1 MTERLEGE
9 GVRPGDRVGVMA
21 RNCAQVI
28 DLHIACARLEAVVVN
43 LNTNLVS
50 NELEHIL
57 EDAMPIC
64 LLVDEEGQKMVE
76 ECRRIG
82 AKWTETIR
90 WIPLQHKRPQAA
102 PSEGLG
108 HQDEGDTRQNEG
120 TSTRNIR
127 QENGEHAGCMD
138 VLVQRNNLWCRRG
151 RQSTVHGKQVG
162 YQMYYTSGTTGLP
175 KGVLLSQ
182 QVVLSHAEGTIAEM
196 SLGRDD
202 VWGHFAPM
210 FHLVDAFAIYAITS
224 LGARHVV
231 PGPFNANSALTL
243 IEQERITCVNF
254 ASTMVTMMMS
264 NPKLDRVDLSSMRI
278 LSCGGS
284 PIPPANVL
292 RVLSHVGSEFFVSYG
307 MTECCGKISMSLV
320 SEEQRLAREPEGILR
335 SICTSGRPFVLS
347 DVRIVDDGGLDV
359 VPASAQVGHVWV
371 RGHTMFPGYWKNDS
385 ANATSFVDGWFC
397 TGDMGLVNED
407 GYVTIVDRAKDMILC
422 GGENVYC
429 AEVEAALHEHPFVRQ
444 AAVIGVPNQV
454 MGELVAAVLV
464 VSEPVTQADIVAFCR
479 LRLSEYKVPYVVE
492 FVDQMPTTGSGKILK
507 TKLRQD
513 FASMH
518 ASFVPQVARK
528 ELPSSCFS
536 LEWSGFDQAAAP
548 EQTSDTCSETW
559 AFFGTLLGPVQ
570 DLAHEIVD
578 AGQSAVVVDKFRKSG
593 GRICPGYMFDLHEGT
608 SNCQHAIASSRGLL
622 EMLSDEQQDGAHI
635 CLVHRIFLWARSTP
649 RLRSLML

>member
-1 MTERLEGE
+1 MADGNEANVVVVECERDENRCWEMKELRQRIAGCRRMLENL
-9 GVRPGDRVGVMA
+9 GVGGGDRVAVMT
-21 RNCAQVI
+21 RNRAEVI
-28 DLHIACARLEAVVVN
+28 ELHFAAASLGSVIVN
-43 LNTNLVS
+43 LNVHLVS
-50 NELEHIL
+50 QELTHIL
-57 EDAMPIC
+57 ADAEPVCIVAEKMYEEVLLAARKRLRILSAGSIASLVWLEDETCTDLVETDAHQSRDKKHHVQYAVGC
-64 LLVDEEGQKMVE
+64 VDE
-76 ECRRIG
+76 
-82 AKWTETIR
+82 A
-90 WIPLQHKRPQAA
+90 
-102 PSEGLG
+102 
-108 HQDEGDTRQNEG
+108 
-120 TSTRNIR
+120 
-127 QENGEHAGCMD
+127 GELSLFEAWHRHA
-138 VLVQRNNLWCRRG
+138 
-151 RQSTVHGKQVG
+151 G

-196 SLGRDD
+196 GLGRDD

-292 RVLSHVGSEFFVSYG
+292 RVLSHVGSKFFVSYG

-335 SICTSGRPFVLS
+335 SICTSGRPFALS

-507 TKLRQD
+507 TKLR
-513 FASMH
+513 F
-518 ASFVPQVARK
+518 
-528 ELPSSCFS
+528 
-536 LEWSGFDQAAAP
+536 
-548 EQTSDTCSETW
+548 
-559 AFFGTLLGPVQ
+559 
-570 DLAHEIVD
+570 
-578 AGQSAVVVDKFRKSG
+578 
-593 GRICPGYMFDLHEGT
+593 
-608 SNCQHAIASSRGLL
+608 
-622 EMLSDEQQDGAHI
+622 
-635 CLVHRIFLWARSTP
+635 
-649 RLRSLML
+649 